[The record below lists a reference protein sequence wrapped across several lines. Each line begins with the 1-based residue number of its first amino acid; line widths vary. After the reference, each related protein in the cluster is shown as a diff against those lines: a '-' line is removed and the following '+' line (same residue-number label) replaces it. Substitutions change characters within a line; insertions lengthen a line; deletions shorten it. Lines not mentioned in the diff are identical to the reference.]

1 MGKIISFEDF
11 EFNKVT
17 KILADA
23 YFDFIGFVYSHELYD
38 SDRYNHTKVIDIKH
52 LDNCSK
58 EVLAGEFLAYFIMHT
73 KYPKS
78 YPLDR
83 NWSIEFLPHFQD
95 PKKMAKLPP
104 KERVKIIK
112 KEKYELLKQI
122 YDKETFYLTLEE
134 MNINPLKYEP
144 VSYILWEIRDFFEEF
159 KELWKEDKYFRF
171 NVIANAIIWPLAF
184 GQLFFDVLSNSIIH
198 FLP

>member
-1 MGKIISFEDF
+1 MGKVISFDDF
-11 EFNKVT
+11 VFNKVT

-38 SDRYNHTKVIDIKH
+38 SDRYKHTKIINIKY
-52 LDNCSK
+52 LEGYDK
-58 EVLAGEFLAYFIMHT
+58 EVLAGECQAYYTMHA

-78 YPLDR
+78 YPFDR

-95 PKKMAKLPP
+95 PEKIAKLSH
-104 KERVKIIK
+104 KEKVETIK
-112 KEKYELLKQI
+112 KEKYELLKKI
-122 YDKETFYLTLEE
+122 YSKKTFYFSMEE

-144 VSYILWEIRDFFEEF
+144 VSYVLWKFGDLFEDA
-159 KELWKEDKYFRF
+159 KELWKKDKNFRF

-184 GQLFFDVLSNSIIH
+184 GQFFFNVVSNSITRW
-198 FLP
+198 FF

>member
-95 PKKMAKLPP
+95 PKKMAKLSP
-104 KERVKIIK
+104 KERVKTIK

-122 YDKETFYLTLEE
+122 YNKETFYLTLEE
-134 MNINPLKYEP
+134 MNINPLKYGP
-144 VSYILWEIRDFFEEF
+144 VSYILWKLKDHFEDAKGE
-159 KELWKEDKYFRF
+159 WKEDKYFRF
-171 NVIANAIIWPLAF
+171 IVIANAIIGPLVY
-184 GQLFFDVLSNSIIH
+184 GQLFFDVVSNSIIH
-198 FLP
+198 WFL

>member
-1 MGKIISFEDF
+1 MGKVISLDDF
-11 EFNKVT
+11 VFNKVT
-17 KILADA
+17 KIMADA

-38 SDRYNHTKVIDIKH
+38 SDRYNHTKVIDIKY

-58 EVLAGEFLAYFIMHT
+58 EDFAGEWQAYYHMHT

-95 PKKMAKLPP
+95 PKKMAKLSP
-104 KERVKIIK
+104 KEKVETIK

-144 VSYILWEIRDFFEEF
+144 VSYILWKLKGHFEDAKGE
-159 KELWKEDKYFRF
+159 WKEDKYFRF
-171 NVIANAIIWPLAF
+171 IVIANAIIWPLVY
-184 GQLFFDVLSNSIIH
+184 GQLFFDVVSNSIIH
-198 FLP
+198 FLT

>member
-1 MGKIISFEDF
+1 MGKVISFDDF
-11 EFNKVT
+11 VFNKVT

-38 SDRYNHTKVIDIKH
+38 SDRYKHTKIINIKY
-52 LDNCSK
+52 LEGYDK
-58 EVLAGEFLAYFIMHT
+58 EVLAGECQAYYTMHA

-95 PKKMAKLPP
+95 PKKMAKLSP
-104 KERVKIIK
+104 KERVEIIK

-159 KELWKEDKYFRF
+159 KELWKEKKSFRF
-171 NVIANAIIWPLAF
+171 IVITNAIIWPLHIF
-184 GQLFFDVLSNSIIH
+184 GGTSTIIAH
-198 FLP
+198 FLT

>member
-38 SDRYNHTKVIDIKH
+38 SDRYNHTKVIDIKY

-58 EVLAGEFLAYFIMHT
+58 EVLAGEFQAYYAMHT

-95 PKKMAKLPP
+95 PKKIAKLSP
-104 KERVKIIK
+104 KEKVETIK

-122 YDKETFYLTLEE
+122 YSKKTFYSSMEE

-144 VSYILWEIRDFFEEF
+144 VSYIFWGINNFF
-159 KELWKEDKYFRF
+159 KELKKIWKKDKSLKFH
-171 NVIANAIIWPLAF
+171 VIINAIIWPLLIF
-184 GQLFFDVLSNSIIH
+184 DITSTILTHFFT
-198 FLP
+198 

>member
-1 MGKIISFEDF
+1 MGKVISFDDF
-11 EFNKVT
+11 VFNKVT

-38 SDRYNHTKVIDIKH
+38 SDRYNHTKVIDIKY

-58 EVLAGEFLAYFIMHT
+58 EDFAGEWQAYYHMHT

-95 PKKMAKLPP
+95 PKKMAKLTP

-144 VSYILWEIRDFFEEF
+144 ASYILWKLRDHFEDS
-159 KELWKEDKYFRF
+159 KKLWKEDKIFRF
-171 NVIANAIIWPLAF
+171 YVIVNAIIWPLVF
-184 GQLFFDVLSNSIIH
+184 GQLFFNVVSNSIIH
-198 FLP
+198 WFL

>member
-1 MGKIISFEDF
+1 MGKVISFEDF

-23 YFDFIGFVYSHELYD
+23 YFDFIGFVYSRELYD
-38 SDRYNHTKVIDIKH
+38 SDRYKHTKIINIKY
-52 LDNCSK
+52 LEGYDK
-58 EVLAGEFLAYFIMHT
+58 EVLAGECQAYYTMHA

-78 YPLDR
+78 YPLDH
-83 NWSIEFLPHFQD
+83 NWSIEFLPHFQN
-95 PKKMAKLPP
+95 PKKIAKLSH
-104 KERVKIIK
+104 KEKVETIK
-112 KEKYELLKQI
+112 KEKYELLKKI
-122 YDKETFYLTLEE
+122 YSKKTFYSAMEE

-144 VSYILWEIRDFFEEF
+144 VSYILWKLMAIFEDA

-184 GQLFFDVLSNSIIH
+184 GQFFFNVVSNSITRW
-198 FLP
+198 FF

>member
-11 EFNKVT
+11 EFNQVT
-17 KILADA
+17 KILADS

-38 SDRYNHTKVIDIKH
+38 SDRYNHTKVIDIKY

-58 EVLAGEFLAYFIMHT
+58 EDFAGEWQAYYHMHT

-95 PKKMAKLPP
+95 PKKMAKLSP

-144 VSYILWEIRDFFEEF
+144 VSYIFWGISNFF
-159 KELWKEDKYFRF
+159 KELKKIWKKDKSLKFHL
-171 NVIANAIIWPLAF
+171 IAHVIIWPLLIF
-184 GQLFFDVLSNSIIH
+184 DITSTILTHFFT
-198 FLP
+198 

>member
-38 SDRYNHTKVIDIKH
+38 SDRYKHTKIIDIKY
-52 LDNCSK
+52 LKGYDK
-58 EVLAGEFLAYFIMHT
+58 EVLAGEFLAYYTMHA

-78 YPLDR
+78 YPFDR

-95 PKKMAKLPP
+95 PKKIAKLSH
-104 KERVKIIK
+104 KEKVETIK
-112 KEKYELLKQI
+112 KEKYELLKKI
-122 YDKETFYLTLEE
+122 YSKKTFYSAMEE
-134 MNINPLKYEP
+134 MDINPLKYEP
-144 VSYILWEIRDFFEEF
+144 VSYILWEIRDLFEEF
-159 KELWKEDKYFRF
+159 KELWKEKKSFRF
-171 NVIANAIIWPLAF
+171 IVIANAIIWPLHIF
-184 GQLFFDVLSNSIIH
+184 GVTSTIITH
-198 FLP
+198 FLT

>member
-1 MGKIISFEDF
+1 MGKVISFKDF
-11 EFNKVT
+11 ELNKAI
-17 KILADA
+17 KMLADD
-23 YFDFIGFVYSHELYD
+23 YFDFIGFVYSRELYD
-38 SDRYNHTKVIDIKH
+38 SDRYKHTKIINIKY
-52 LDNCSK
+52 LEGYDK
-58 EVLAGEFLAYFIMHT
+58 EVLAGECQAYYTMHA

-95 PKKMAKLPP
+95 PKKMAKLSP
-104 KERVKIIK
+104 KERVETIK

-184 GQLFFDVLSNSIIH
+184 GQLFFDVVSNSIIRW
-198 FLP
+198 FL

>member
-1 MGKIISFEDF
+1 MGKVISFEDF

-38 SDRYNHTKVIDIKH
+38 SDRYKHTKIINIKY
-52 LDNCSK
+52 LEGYDK
-58 EVLAGEFLAYFIMHT
+58 EVLAGECQAYYTMHA

-95 PKKMAKLPP
+95 PKKMAKLSP
-104 KERVKIIK
+104 KERVEIIK

-159 KELWKEDKYFRF
+159 KELWKEKKSFRF
-171 NVIANAIIWPLAF
+171 IVITNAIIWPLHIF
-184 GQLFFDVLSNSIIH
+184 GGTSTIIAH
-198 FLP
+198 FLK